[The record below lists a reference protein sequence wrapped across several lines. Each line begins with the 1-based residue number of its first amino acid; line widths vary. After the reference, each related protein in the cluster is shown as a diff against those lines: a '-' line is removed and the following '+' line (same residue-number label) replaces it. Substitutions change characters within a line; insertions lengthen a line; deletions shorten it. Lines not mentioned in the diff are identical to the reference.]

1 MRTAAIVGCG
11 DVSVIH
17 AEALSALEDTELV
30 AVVDTDETTLE
41 AAAQRYGVPGYRT
54 VGELIKTGAPDVLH
68 VCTPHD
74 QHVEVVVEALAAGVH
89 VLLEKPVAHTMEDAR
104 RIVAAAE
111 SSRAKIGI
119 CLQNRYN
126 ATAQAA
132 REILDSGE
140 LGRTLGAS
148 ASVVWTRHPGYYR
161 TKPWRGRWENAG
173 GGLLINQAIHTID
186 LLHWLLG
193 GITEVSGHA
202 ATRVY
207 GDLIEVEDTAEM
219 TLWHGPDV
227 RSVLY
232 GTTGHVANA
241 PVTLDI
247 IAEHGQLAI
256 RGDLL
261 VTSADG
267 STRTVREREI
277 ATGGRSYW
285 GVSHQVL
292 IEDFYRRLDD
302 PEPFWLCPAEAM
314 NSLAVLKTVYAQ
326 SGFTHPGAQ

>member
-17 AEALSALEDTELV
+17 AEALSALEGLELV
-30 AVVDTDETTLE
+30 AVVDTDAATLE
-41 AAAQRYGVPGYRT
+41 AAAQRYGVPGHHS
-54 VGELIKTGAPDVLH
+54 VEELIAAGAPDVIH

-74 QHVEVVVEALAAGVH
+74 QHVGVVLAALAAGIH
-89 VLLEKPVAHTMEDAR
+89 VLMEKPVAHTMEDAR
-104 RIVAAAE
+104 RIVAAAQD
-111 SSRAKIGI
+111 SQAKIGV

-132 REILDSGE
+132 REIIDTGE
-140 LGRTLGAS
+140 LGRILGAS
-148 ASVVWTRHPGYYR
+148 ASVVWTRPPGYYQ

-219 TLWHGPDV
+219 TLWHGPEV

-232 GTTGHVANA
+232 GTTGHVVNA

-247 IAEHGQLAI
+247 IAENGQLAI

-267 STRTVREREI
+267 STRTVRERSV

-285 GVSHQVL
+285 GASHELL
-292 IEDFYRRLDD
+292 IGDFYDRLED
-302 PEPFWLCPAEAM
+302 PEPFWLSPAEATH
-314 NSLAVLKTVYAQ
+314 SLAVLKEVYAQ
-326 SGFTHPGAQ
+326 SGFTHPGAR